1 MTSVLAYENIR
12 LLFSPS
18 SECVCMCEMT
28 LKQQLPYREN
38 IFYLKYV
45 VSSGNLTLDYEKNV
59 NFSIFKSSTSLQRK
73 KKTSWLAHYGFLMNL
88 QVYVTNQSQ
97 KQYMTY
103 THIIKDNG

>member
-18 SECVCMCEMT
+18 SECVCMCVRDRSEMA

-59 NFSIFKSSTSLQRK
+59 NFSIFKSSTSLQRR
-73 KKTSWLAHYGFLMNL
+73 KKTS
-88 QVYVTNQSQ
+88 
-97 KQYMTY
+97 
-103 THIIKDNG
+103 